1 MGRLIDAD
9 KLDEEV
15 MHLFIEITGKQKQSI
30 VVDEC
35 KKTFRN
41 MIDEQPTVEL
51 TETAKWIPCSE
62 RLPEES
68 GKYEVTALDA
78 GRLIV
83 TQAKWKPKM
92 KSWNLTGAMAYWKII
107 AWKPIQEPYHQNK
120 CHGCFGAA
128 NNDCERCMDGN
139 EK

>member
-1 MGRLIDAD
+1 MSRLIDAD

-15 MHLFIEITGKQKQSI
+15 MHLFITITGNQKQSI
-30 VVDEC
+30 IVDEC

-51 TETAKWIPCSE
+51 PETAKWIPCSE

-107 AWKPIQEPYHQNK
+107 AWKPIPKPYHPNK

-128 NNDCERCMDGN
+128 NNDCERCMD
-139 EK
+139 E

>member
-15 MHLFIEITGKQKQSI
+15 MYLFITITGKQKQSI

-41 MIDEQPTVEL
+41 MIDKQPTVEL

-68 GKYEVTALDA
+68 GKYEVIALDA

-83 TQAKWKPKM
+83 TQVKWQPKL
-92 KSWNLTGAMAYWKII
+92 KSWNLTGAMAYWKIT
-107 AWKPIQEPYHQNK
+107 AWKPLPEPYNPDK

-128 NNDCERCMDGN
+128 NNDYERCSG
-139 EK
+139 

>member
-15 MHLFIEITGKQKQSI
+15 MYLFITITGKQKQSI

-51 TETAKWIPCSE
+51 PETAKWIPCSE

-68 GKYEVTALDA
+68 GKYEVTALDEVH
-78 GRLIV
+78 V
-83 TQAKWKPKM
+83 TVEFSNGERRVDTGKTIDGKWKCQARIIDPK
-92 KSWNLTGAMAYWKII
+92 AKIV
-107 AWKPIQEPYHQNK
+107 AWMPNPEPY
-120 CHGCFGAA
+120 
-128 NNDCERCMDGN
+128 M
-139 EK
+139 